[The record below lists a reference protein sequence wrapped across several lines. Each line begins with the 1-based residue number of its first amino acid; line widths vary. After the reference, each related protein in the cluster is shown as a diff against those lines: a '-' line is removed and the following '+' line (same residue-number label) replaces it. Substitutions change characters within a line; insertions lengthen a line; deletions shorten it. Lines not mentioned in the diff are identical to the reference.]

1 MTSVTLNN
9 LFQKDLENLVNL
21 FDNQLFKN
29 EKSYN
34 LKGSLLYKPET
45 FVDSTE
51 QQYSINILV
60 PGYTK
65 EEIKLEFKN
74 DDIISIESNIESD
87 QRKVYQKNFKLSIY
101 VPSKKWDYETLDA
114 SLLNGVLTLNF
125 QTKTNNSFPKIT
137 IK

>member
-1 MTSVTLNN
+1 MTNVTLNN

-45 FVDSTE
+45 FVNSTD

-87 QRKVYQKNFKLSIY
+87 QRKVYQKNFKLSVY

>member
-1 MTSVTLNN
+1 MTNVTLNN

-29 EKSYN
+29 EKNYN

-45 FVDSTE
+45 FIDSTD
-51 QQYSINILV
+51 QQYCINILV

-74 DDIISIESNIESD
+74 DDIVAIESNITSD
-87 QRKVYQKNFKLSIY
+87 QRKIYQRNFKLSIY
-101 VPSKKWDYETLDA
+101 VPSKKWNYETVNA
-114 SLLNGVLTLNF
+114 SLTDGVLTLTF
-125 QTKTNNSFPKIT
+125 QTKADNSFPKIT